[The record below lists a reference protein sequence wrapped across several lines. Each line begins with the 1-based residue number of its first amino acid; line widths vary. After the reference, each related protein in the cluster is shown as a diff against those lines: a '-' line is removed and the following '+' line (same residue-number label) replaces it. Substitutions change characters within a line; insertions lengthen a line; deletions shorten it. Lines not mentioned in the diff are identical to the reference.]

1 MSSRFLEN
9 QLLPPEY
16 TLARVVP
23 TAQELVYGYQQR
35 WVSDDGAVRLGE
47 AQYALG
53 MPQTPSVEEVA
64 LLLRDEYYN
73 VERLMYAAAREIEAE
88 GSPLEGEE
96 PWRVWMF
103 LAFSWA
109 LEHRSDYD
117 DLMMILQILWADFGY
132 PLEIRDLIRW
142 VSQWPGEPPV
152 IDSLLPQWQDYLSVK
167 GAEYAERTARFA
179 GDGWTPT
186 NSG

>member
-1 MSSRFLEN
+1 M
-9 QLLPPEY
+9 
-16 TLARVVP
+16 
-23 TAQELVYGYQQR
+23 VYGYQQR
-35 WVSDDGAVRLGE
+35 WVDDDGAVRLGE

-64 LLLRDEYYN
+64 LLLRDERYN
-73 VERLMYAAAREIEAE
+73 VERLMYAAAKEIEAE

-117 DLMMILQILWADFGY
+117 DLMMILQILWAEFGY
-132 PLEIRDLIRW
+132 PLEIRHLIRW

-152 IDSLLPQWQDYLSVK
+152 IDSLLPQWLDYLVGMDK
-167 GAEYAERTARFA
+167 KYAERTACFA
-179 GDGWTPT
+179 GGEWTPT